1 MALVVK
7 VGEAKTRLSELLHR
21 VEAGEEI
28 ILSRGPIAIARLAPL
43 EAGGRRLALF
53 ADLRDA
59 RDTSGAAPVTS
70 AELGLWRDLAASP
83 PAREPHIACDRPVAE
98 HGPAAPPGAEE
109 YAPPA
114 DVGQGLILDPSF
126 AAAWLLPGPDR
137 RVADATAGS
146 LARGPARAT
155 ALLPPGFWMALGDLL
170 LAAARRERIS
180 ESAAAAQFARAG
192 RLPLVETTLADGL
205 DRDSDGEARAAIMR
219 LASAHGLSFTDAA
232 CLGFARARSLPLASN
247 SPALA
252 RAAARLGVPLLTD
265 LRDADLA

>member
-21 VEAGEEI
+21 VEAGEEV
-28 ILSRGPIAIARLAPL
+28 ILSRGPVAIARLAPF
-43 EAGGRRLALF
+43 EAGGRRAAAF
-53 ADLRDA
+53 ADLLDA
-59 RDTSGAAPVTS
+59 RESCAAAPATA
-70 AELGLWRDLAASP
+70 AELGLWREPTASS
-83 PAREPHIACDRPVAE
+83 PARPPHVALDRPIADD
-98 HGPAAPPGAEE
+98 GPAAPPGVGNSV
-109 YAPPA
+109 PPA
-114 DVGQGLILDPSF
+114 DIGRGLVVDPSF

-137 RVADATAGS
+137 RVADAAAAF
-146 LARGPARAT
+146 LARCPARAT
-155 ALLPPGFWMALGDLL
+155 ALVPPGFWIAFGDLL
-170 LAAARRERIS
+170 LAAGRAGRIS
-180 ESAAAAQFARAG
+180 DSAAAAQFARAG

-219 LASAHGLSFTDAA
+219 LASANGLSFAGGA

-252 RAAARLGVPLLTD
+252 RAASRLGVPLLTD